1 MRVSDTRRSWSAFY
15 PRSRGVVN
23 LYKMC
28 ADCRSQT
35 NPVFSTLFLV
45 SAALVLFP
53 SRQCWF
59 EFLYRVV
66 GSCWCRPHKEATPES
81 LRTGAAKFRYFSHTR
96 AQKEVTDVK
105 GESRLRRRARVRGNE
120 RETHICHNV
129 HGMSDTSG
137 PKLVRF
143 KLSSIE
149 RMALLASSRKTPRKE
164 L

>member
-1 MRVSDTRRSWSAFY
+1 VPSAQGSNSRVIADG
-15 PRSRGVVN
+15 SRKV
-23 LYKMC
+23 
-28 ADCRSQT
+28 
-35 NPVFSTLFLV
+35 PLFL
-45 SAALVLFP
+45 AYA
-53 SRQCWF
+53 
-59 EFLYRVV
+59 
-66 GSCWCRPHKEATPES
+66 
-81 LRTGAAKFRYFSHTR
+81 R
-96 AQKEVTDVK
+96 AKEVTDVR

-129 HGMSDTSG
+129 HGISDTSG